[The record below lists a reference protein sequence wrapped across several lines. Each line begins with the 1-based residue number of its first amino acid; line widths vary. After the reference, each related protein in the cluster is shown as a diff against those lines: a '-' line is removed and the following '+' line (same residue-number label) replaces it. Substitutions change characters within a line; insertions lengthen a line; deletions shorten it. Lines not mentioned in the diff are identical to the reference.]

1 MSIILYHMTHIQNLP
16 SIINTGVLYCD
27 KRAQTIK
34 ARSIAYVNFKEKRR
48 IKPVPVPPG
57 GVIADYVPFYFAPCS
72 PMLFAIH
79 KGFVDTSLTQSEI
92 VYLTTT
98 IEAIVDARKQFVF
111 TDCHPLSPVA
121 HFTNDL
127 NQLNRYVDWNVMRSV
142 YWHDIPEY
150 PHRKSRRQAEFL
162 VYQEVEWTL
171 IQHIGV
177 YDQARLL
184 QVNEFLAHAS
194 YKPPVSVQRGWYY
207 R

>member
-1 MSIILYHMTHIQNLP
+1 MRIILYHMTHIQNLP
-16 SIINTGVLYCD
+16 SIIDAKVLYCD
-27 KRAQTIK
+27 QRVQAIK

-48 IKPVPVPPG
+48 GKPVPVPPG

-72 PMLFAIH
+72 PMLYAIH
-79 KGFVDTSLTQSEI
+79 TGCVDSSLTQSEI

-98 IEAIVDARKQFVF
+98 IEAIAKAGKRFVF

-121 HFTNDL
+121 HFNNDL
-127 NQLNRYVDWNVMRSV
+127 DLLNRYVDWNVMRSA
-142 YWHDIPEY
+142 YWHDTPEY

-162 VYQEVEWTL
+162 VHQTVEWTL

-184 QVNEFLAHAS
+184 QVNEFLAPAS
-194 YKPPVSVQRGWYY
+194 HKPLVSVQREWYY

>member
-1 MSIILYHMTHIQNLP
+1 MTHIQNLP
-16 SIINTGVLYCD
+16 SIINAGVLYCD
-27 KRAQTIK
+27 KRAQTTN

-48 IKPVPVPPG
+48 TKPVPVPPE

-79 KGFVDTSLTQSEI
+79 KGFVDSSLTQSEI

-98 IEAIVDARKQFVF
+98 IEAIVETGKPFVF

-121 HFTNDL
+121 QFTNDL
-127 NQLNRYVDWNVMRSV
+127 NLLNRYVDWNVMRSV

-162 VYQEVEWTL
+162 VHQTVKWTL

-177 YDQARLL
+177 YDQARLQ
-184 QVNEFLAHAS
+184 QVNNILAEAS
-194 YKPPVSVQRGWYY
+194 HKPPVSVQRGWYY

>member
-1 MSIILYHMTHIQNLP
+1 MSILIYHMTHIQNLP
-16 SIINTGVLYCD
+16 SIINAGVLYCD
-27 KRAQTIK
+27 KRAQAIK

-48 IKPVPVPPG
+48 VKPVPVPPG

-79 KGFVDTSLTQSEI
+79 MGYVDASLTQSEI

-98 IEAIVDARKQFVF
+98 IEAIVDAGKPFVF

-121 HFTNDL
+121 HFANDL
-127 NQLNRYVDWNVMRSV
+127 NQLNRYVDWNVMQSA
-142 YWHDIPEY
+142 YWYDTAEY

-162 VYQEVEWTL
+162 VHHAVEWTL
-171 IQHIGV
+171 VQEIGV
-177 YDQARLL
+177 YDQARLQ

-194 YKPPVSVQRGWYY
+194 YKPRVSVQRGWYY

>member
-1 MSIILYHMTHIQNLP
+1 MSTILYHMTHIQNLP
-16 SIINTGVLYCD
+16 SIIEEEVLYCD
-27 KRAQTIK
+27 KRVQTIK

-48 IKPVPVPPG
+48 VKRVPVPPG

-79 KGFVDTSLTQSEI
+79 KGFVDSSLTQSEI

-98 IEAIVDARKQFVF
+98 IEAIVDAGKPFVF

-127 NQLNRYVDWNVMRSV
+127 NQLNRYVDWNVMQSA
-142 YWHDIPEY
+142 YWHDTPEY
-150 PHRKSRRQAEFL
+150 PNRKSRRQAEFL
-162 VYQEVEWTL
+162 VHQTVEWTL

-177 YDQARLL
+177 YDHARLL
-184 QVNEFLAHAS
+184 QVSEILAKAS
-194 YKPPVSVQRGWYY
+194 HKPRVSVQRGWYY

>member
-16 SIINTGVLYCD
+16 SIINKGVLYCD

-48 IKPVPVPPG
+48 VKPVPVPPG

-72 PMLFAIH
+72 PMLFVIH
-79 KGFVDTSLTQSEI
+79 KGQVDSSLTQSEI

-98 IEAIVDARKQFVF
+98 IEAIVEAGKRFVF
-111 TDCHPLSPVA
+111 TDRHPLSPVA

-127 NQLNRYVDWNVMRSV
+127 NQLNHYVDWNVMQSA
-142 YWHDIPEY
+142 YWHDIEEY
-150 PHRKSRRQAEFL
+150 PNRKSRRQAEFL
-162 VYQEVEWTL
+162 VHQAVEWTL

-177 YDQARLL
+177 YDQARLQ